1 MQKNAEESGD
11 LTRLGMRKIL
21 CQVTGTENKVMFMKS
36 PFLSE
41 WDNRDCLDPAD
52 VPCKWRVAPR
62 DPNPMAGTRLHTW
75 ESNKPPSRQQGEQV
89 EAGRQWVV
97 WEAAGWGERA
107 LHKDSE
113 DLGPSPGTY
122 TSCPSCATVGRLLNI
137 SGWASVS
144 YSIKGEGFI
153 PSLLAQKFC
162 FPGFTSQMP
171 TAMFPNPP
179 TWGSLAL
186 QETSGNV
193 TTGCHTV
200 GRGYCCWH

>member
-41 WDNRDCLDPAD
+41 WDNRDCLDPD

-62 DPNPMAGTRLHTW
+62 DPNPMAGTRLHMW
-75 ESNKPPSRQQGEQV
+75 ESNKPPSHQQGEQV

-97 WEAAGWGERA
+97 GGSRLRGKGTAQGLRG
-107 LHKDSE
+107 
-113 DLGPSPGTY
+113 LGSQSWHF
-122 TSCPSCATVGRLLNI
+122 TSCPSCATLGRLLNI

-153 PSLLAQKFC
+153 PSLPARKFC

-186 QETSGNV
+186 QETSGHV